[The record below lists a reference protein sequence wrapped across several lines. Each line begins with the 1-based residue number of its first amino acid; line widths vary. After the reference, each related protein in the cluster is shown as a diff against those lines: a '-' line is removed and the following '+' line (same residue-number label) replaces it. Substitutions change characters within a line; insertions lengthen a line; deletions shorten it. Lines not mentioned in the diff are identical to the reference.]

1 MFEEMNPS
9 FDEAAREQAAEAVP
23 ASGGQGQPKVS
34 EGEQAGN
41 DTARAPQ
48 EQSAAIVQAQEGQG
62 QPASEVYVQP
72 EEITPAGQPQ
82 YPPPPEAYAQAEQP
96 PRVQNPYAASQE
108 PPRVQ
113 NPYAASQEPPRIQN
127 PYAAPATGYGAPD
140 FVPPPAYGYGSEPFP
155 QAQPLPL
162 GQAIRELPAQYR
174 KILFKPGPRSF
185 AEEQGKAEWGII
197 WVQILFLMLFEAILA
212 LPVGLV
218 EIPVL
223 NSSLSAAGAAPI
235 ASSTFLTVA
244 TIAVI
249 IFAPIVFFVMVSIQ
263 YLLGRAF
270 QGRGQFKQ
278 QAYNQLLFQVPT
290 IFIVS
295 LLYLIM
301 TPFLSSVTSVL
312 AVTPGSTTLPSV
324 NPLGLVVILL
334 VGLLAWAI
342 NIYGIVLNVFSIMAA
357 HRISGGRATG
367 VVLIPYAILL
377 ILYFG
382 CICVSTLI
390 TFSSIRS

>member
-1 MFEEMNPS
+1 MSEEMNPS
-9 FDEAAREQAAEAVP
+9 FDKAAREQAAEAVP

-82 YPPPPEAYAQAEQP
+82 YPPPPEAYAQAEQ
-96 PRVQNPYAASQE
+96 
-108 PPRVQ
+108 
-113 NPYAASQEPPRIQN
+113 PPRIQN

>member
-1 MFEEMNPS
+1 MSEEMNPS

-23 ASGGQGQPKVS
+23 ASGGQEQPKVP
-34 EGEQAGN
+34 EGERAGN
-41 DTARAPQ
+41 NTARAPQ
-48 EQSAAIVQAQEGQG
+48 APSEVIAQAQEGQG
-62 QPASEVYVQP
+62 QPASEVYIQP

-96 PRVQNPYAASQE
+96 PRIQNPYAA
-108 PPRVQ
+108 P
-113 NPYAASQEPPRIQN
+113 QEPPRIQN
-127 PYAAPATGYGAPD
+127 SYAAPAPGYGAPN
-140 FVPPPAYGYGSEPFP
+140 FVPPPMYGYGYEPFP

-162 GQAIRELPAQYR
+162 GQAIRQLPAQYR

-197 WVQILFLMLFEAILA
+197 WVQILLLMLFEAILA

-235 ASSTFLTVA
+235 TSSTFLTVA

-270 QGRGQFKQ
+270 QGKGQFKQ

-301 TPFLSSVTSVL
+301 TPFLSSVTSML
-312 AVTPGSTTLPSV
+312 AVTPGSTTIPSV
-324 NPLGLVVILL
+324 NPLGLVVILV

-382 CICVSTLI
+382 CICVSTLV

>member
-1 MFEEMNPS
+1 MSEELNQSPN
-9 FDEAAREQAAEAVP
+9 ERARERAEEAVP
-23 ASGGQGQPKVS
+23 ASEGQGQPDVP
-34 EGEQAGN
+34 EGEQAGAG
-41 DTARAPQ
+41 TAASEPQ
-48 EQSAAIVQAQEGQG
+48 EQPEATVQTQEGQG
-62 QPASEVYVQP
+62 QLASEVYIQP
-72 EEITPAGQPQ
+72 EGIAPAGQPQ
-82 YPPPPEAYAQAEQP
+82 YPPPPESYAQAGQP
-96 PRVQNPYAASQE
+96 PHI
-108 PPRVQ
+108 Q

-127 PYAAPATGYGAPD
+127 PYTAPATGYIAPG
-140 FVPPPAYGYGSEPFP
+140 FAPPAYGYGYEPFP

-197 WVQILFLMLFEAILA
+197 WIQILFLMLFEAILA

-218 EIPVL
+218 DIPVL
-223 NSSLSAAGAAPI
+223 NSSLRAAGAAPI
-235 ASSTFLTVA
+235 SSSTFLTVA

-249 IFAPIVFFVMVSIQ
+249 IFAPIAFFALVGIQ

-290 IFIVS
+290 IFITS

-301 TPFLSSVTSVL
+301 TPFLGGMASML
-312 AVTPGSTTLPSV
+312 AVTPGSTTVPSV
-324 NPLGLVVILL
+324 NPLGLVVILV
-334 VGLLAWAI
+334 VGLLAWAVS
-342 NIYGIVLNVFSIMAA
+342 IYGIVLNIFSIMAA

-367 VVLIPYAILL
+367 VVLIPYAVLL
-377 ILYFG
+377 VLYFG
-382 CICVSTLI
+382 CVCVSTLV
-390 TFSSIRS
+390 TLSSIHS

>member
-1 MFEEMNPS
+1 MSEELNQSSNEPARERAE
-9 FDEAAREQAAEAVP
+9 EAAPASEGRELPEVTGREQAEAGP
-23 ASGGQGQPKVS
+23 AAS
-34 EGEQAGN
+34 E
-41 DTARAPQ
+41 PQ
-48 EQSAAIVQAQEGQG
+48 EGSEAIVPAQEGQG
-62 QPASEVYVQP
+62 QPTSEVYIQP
-72 EEITPAGQPQ
+72 EEIAPAGQLQ
-82 YPPPPEAYAQAEQP
+82 YPPPPESYAQVGQP
-96 PRVQNPYAASQE
+96 PRIQNPYAA
-108 PPRVQ
+108 P
-113 NPYAASQEPPRIQN
+113 QEPPRIQN
-127 PYAAPATGYGAPD
+127 PYAAPATGYGAPGSA
-140 FVPPPAYGYGSEPFP
+140 PPVYGYGYEPIP

-197 WVQILFLMLFEAILA
+197 WIQILFLMVFEAILA

-218 EIPVL
+218 DIPVL

-235 ASSTFLTVA
+235 SSSTFLTVA
-244 TIAVI
+244 TIAVVV
-249 IFAPIVFFVMVSIQ
+249 FAPIAFFALVGIQ

-290 IFIVS
+290 IFITS

-301 TPFLSSVTSVL
+301 TPFLGGMASML
-312 AVTPGSTTLPSV
+312 AVTPGSTTIPSV
-324 NPLGLVVILL
+324 NPLGLVVILV

-342 NIYGIVLNVFSIMAA
+342 SIYGIVLNIFSIMAA

-367 VVLIPYAILL
+367 VVLIPYAVLL
-377 ILYFG
+377 VLYFG
-382 CICVSTLI
+382 CVCASTLV
-390 TFSSIRS
+390 TLSSIHS